1 MMNFLL
7 IFVERAF
14 AEVCWNHYTTKLRIL
29 KRDFCRIAGAI
40 LLLSGTKGTLTKKLP
55 IKIK

>member
-1 MMNFLL
+1 MNFLL

-29 KRDFCRIAGAI
+29 KQDFCLRKGEIPALHAHIAYKYE
-40 LLLSGTKGTLTKKLP
+40 SKVN
-55 IKIK
+55 